1 MGPSSRTP
9 KLCMFCGGD
18 ESLGPMNK
26 EHFVP
31 RALWAG
37 KRPPGTITL
46 PAHISCNRAF
56 SDDNDYFRTWLVSQ
70 EGTEHSEAD
79 KIRNGPVLRMAR
91 NRRRQYTRYIQD
103 FAFRPRF
110 TESGIFLGYQG
121 SFAFEYQRIYRVMKN
136 VVKGLFY
143 FLQGR
148 PLLSTTY
155 IGVYDHPNDP
165 HPQTESLVS
174 KMSPWYGFG
183 DTVFGW
189 RHVFCENMEQ
199 MACLMCFY
207 QSKLFYAITH
217 DTRKEAKADESLT
230 SGDPRGN
237 SRALGAGLLTPPKP
251 STGVSH

>member
-1 MGPSSRTP
+1 MVRRDKIPMQ
-9 KLCMFCGGD
+9 CMFCGGD

-37 KRPPGTITL
+37 KRPPGTITV
-46 PAHISCNRAF
+46 PAHISCNQVF
-56 SDDNDYFRTWLVSQ
+56 SDDNDCFRTFLVSQ
-70 EGTEHSEAD
+70 EGTEHPEAD
-79 KIRNGPVLRMAR
+79 KIRNGPVLRMAFDR
-91 NRRRQYTRYIQD
+91 PRQYSRYIQN
-103 FAFRPRF
+103 FAYRPRF
-110 TESGIFLGYQG
+110 TETGIFLGYHG
-121 SFAFEYQRIYRVMKN
+121 SFGFEYQRINRVIKN

-148 PLLSTTY
+148 PILSTTEISAY
-155 IGVYDHPNDP
+155 SHPNEP
-165 HPQTESLVS
+165 HPQTEWFIN

-189 RHVFCENMEQ
+189 RYVFCENREQ

-217 DTRKEAKADESLT
+217 DTR
-230 SGDPRGN
+230 
-237 SRALGAGLLTPPKP
+237 
-251 STGVSH
+251 